1 MGLLETIG
9 DMIWVV
15 TWLLFMLAVL
25 VSIALAGVFIVFKLI
40 EFIKENVL

>member
-15 TWLLFMLAVL
+15 TWLLFMLGVL
-25 VSIALAGVFIVFKLI
+25 VSIALAAVFIVCKLI
-40 EFIKENVL
+40 DFVKENIL

>member
-15 TWLLFMLAVL
+15 TWLLFMLGVL
-25 VSIALAGVFIVFKLI
+25 VSIALAAVFIVFKLV
-40 EFIKENVL
+40 EFIRKNLL

>member
-15 TWLLFMLAVL
+15 TWLLFMFCML
-25 VSIALAGVFIVFKLI
+25 VSIALAGVFIVFKLV
-40 EFIKENVL
+40 EFIRKNLL

>member
-15 TWLLFMLAVL
+15 TWLLFMFCML
-25 VSIALAGVFIVFKLI
+25 VSIALAGVFIVCKLI
-40 EFIKENVL
+40 EFIKESL